1 MGGVSESKLK
11 LLPGAGEGEE
21 GTEGSRF
28 GAVFEGVVSSEV
40 GFAAGGFTSI
50 RTRCVLVGWETSCQS
65 LGPVGQ
71 IDRLTPFPIPAGHQ
85 EPETGAGP
93 AGLRRHPPAHQGR
106 RAPADHQGANHRVE
120 V

>member
-11 LLPGAGEGEE
+11 LLPGAGEE

-50 RTRCVLVGWETSCQS
+50 RTR
-65 LGPVGQ
+65 
-71 IDRLTPFPIPAGHQ
+71 
-85 EPETGAGP
+85 
-93 AGLRRHPPAHQGR
+93 
-106 RAPADHQGANHRVE
+106 
-120 V
+120 